1 MVSSI
6 EFCCVYRCCSTKL
19 LQPAKVSCSIWVFIP
34 STCSI
39 STFWRIY
46 NLTWGRGISIGKG
59 DMPEKHIFKG
69 FVIFRKT
76 SCRNTRK
83 ASCPKGFD
91 VGRFWL
97 QSIFLVYIGTLSS
110 NQPHNYVIVTRLTE
124 WTIQNPEGQLRGPL
138 SNNTFTLQLF
148 LGWLGENAARQLCRG
163 LHMFCFKIRLL
174 LLCGLKWVQLTNSG
188 TKQKTDLK
196 KHKHKSSYL

>member
-1 MVSSI
+1 MVFSI
-6 EFCCVYRCCSTKL
+6 ELCSFYKYCSIQL
-19 LQPAKVSCSIWVFIP
+19 LQSTRVLCSIQVFRWWM
-34 STCSI
+34 CSI
-39 STFWRIY
+39 NAFWTTY
-46 NLTWGRGISIGKG
+46 NLTWGRGILVGKD

-91 VGRFWL
+91 VARFWL

-148 LGWLGENAARQLCRG
+148 LGWLGENVLC
-163 LHMFCFKIRLL
+163 
-174 LLCGLKWVQLTNSG
+174 
-188 TKQKTDLK
+188 
-196 KHKHKSSYL
+196 SYAEDYMHFVPRPIYYYCVG